1 MKLSEISRYWA
12 AKELTSIES
21 QAGALA
27 LRAPYACPAFTL
39 RVAGPAGGPPVI
51 SHGGRKKRLKQAA
64 NAKALEAGTWTK
76 ETNGVIACFDLPKGK
91 SALTVA

>member
-27 LRAPYACPAFTL
+27 LRAPYACPAFTM
-39 RVAGPAGGPPVI
+39 RVAGAAGGPPVI
-51 SHGGRKKRLKQAA
+51 HRGGRKKQLKQVA
-64 NAKALEAGTWTK
+64 NTKLLEAGTWTK

-91 SALTVA
+91 STLALG